1 MTRGL
6 LVVALAALLFP
17 VRGARAQSD
26 DPPRPRLD
34 DAAADTNDWEA
45 YYTRGMLALQRSPT
59 AAEPYFFWAARLA
72 PGRGEA
78 HFGRWASFWRREE
91 GLWRKYVQGDRE
103 TVESPR
109 VARVDSLL
117 ALALH
122 RNPFVDQA
130 MLVILYAQLPGDFR
144 GDARTVAFLKYAGGE
159 YAKAAQ
165 ILGKEIARHPARRE
179 TLGYDRALALVRAG
193 QLDSATTELQL
204 VLAMLRKRDARH
216 TVRVYQSKE
225 LLEYAIGLLLLSRG
239 DTAAAR
245 ASMERALT
253 ENLAFAPAHDAL
265 ARLALIRGDTATA
278 VRERAQAVE
287 LHPLDG
293 YLRQQYGGALLVAG
307 RPLDALDQF
316 RRAVELEPYYADPY
330 YGIAAAHDLAGD
342 STAAA
347 REYEDYLARAP
358 RRASALRQHAERR
371 LAALRA
377 AGK

>member
-34 DAAADTNDWEA
+34 DAAADTNDW
-45 YYTRGMLALQRSPT
+45 
-59 AAEPYFFWAARLA
+59 
-72 PGRGEA
+72 
-78 HFGRWASFWRREE
+78 
-91 GLWRKYVQGDRE
+91 V
-103 TVESPR
+103 
-109 VARVDSLL
+109 
-117 ALALH
+117 
-122 RNPFVDQA
+122 
-130 MLVILYAQLPGDFR
+130 
-144 GDARTVAFLKYAGGE
+144 
-159 YAKAAQ
+159 
-165 ILGKEIARHPARRE
+165 
-179 TLGYDRALALVRAG
+179 
-193 QLDSATTELQL
+193 
-204 VLAMLRKRDARH
+204 
-216 TVRVYQSKE
+216 
-225 LLEYAIGLLLLSRG
+225 
-239 DTAAAR
+239 
-245 ASMERALT
+245 

-278 VRERAQAVE
+278 VRERAMAVE
-287 LHPLDG
+287 LRPSDAF
-293 YLRQQYGGALLVAG
+293 LRQQYGGALLVAG

-316 RRAVELEPYYADPY
+316 RRAVALEPYCADPY

-347 REYEDYLARAP
+347 KEYEEYLARAP